1 MMMTLFVPYSI
12 SRMASDRSHLLRV
25 SGTYSARAS
34 TFSRFPRVPVLGVA
48 WM

>member
-1 MMMTLFVPYSI
+1 MMMTLFVPSSF
-12 SRMASDRSHLLRV
+12 SRMASVKSNLLRV
-25 SGTYSARAS
+25 SGTFSARAS